1 MYAGNLCSTQIGGKI
16 ELDGGMITHD
26 SPQLK
31 VVIHGHAGHR
41 GPETIKV
48 VLRIPPL
55 GQQLQ
60 FLLWPDDIVRVEDP
74 D

>member
-1 MYAGNLCSTQIGGKI
+1 MYAGSLCSTQVGGKI
-16 ELDGGMITHD
+16 EIDGSPIRHD

-41 GPETIKV
+41 HTETIKV
-48 VLRIPPL
+48 VLRRPPT
-55 GQQLQ
+55 GQQSPFYLDP
-60 FLLWPDDIVRVEDP
+60 FDVVTVEDP